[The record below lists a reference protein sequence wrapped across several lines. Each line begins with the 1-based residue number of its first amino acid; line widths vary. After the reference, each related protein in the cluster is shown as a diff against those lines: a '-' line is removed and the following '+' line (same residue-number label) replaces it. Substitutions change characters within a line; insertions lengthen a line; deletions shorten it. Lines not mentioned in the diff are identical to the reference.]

1 MSSSALSS
9 RTTRSLA
16 KDRKAT
22 VWPSPLIAGP
32 MLRPLAA
39 GGEVPAGWLVRA
51 SPAEQVVLEA
61 TTAQVLRTKM
71 LSTPFKTLVAR
82 FDAADANATSGP
94 EPVAIRLMLGDSLK
108 AFAGVVPSRVETSR
122 VEGVQLVAA
131 VHVSRT

>member
-1 MSSSALSS
+1 
-9 RTTRSLA
+9 
-16 KDRKAT
+16 
-22 VWPSPLIAGP
+22 

-51 SPAEQVVLEA
+51 SPGEQAVLELA
-61 TTAQVLRTKM
+61 TTSQVLRTKM
-71 LSTPFKTLVAR
+71 LSTPFKTLAAR
-82 FDAADANATSGP
+82 FEAADANATSGP
-94 EPVAIRLMLGDSLK
+94 EPVAIRFMLGDSLK